1 MEECNIHF
9 SPKGV
14 LLSKSNGRVI
24 SQNKV
29 MLSLIIKRGKK
40 LLQSEAGFVVM
51 KWRNY
56 YYKIKQQNGKILVQS
71 VAGVTK

>member
-1 MEECNIHF
+1 
-9 SPKGV
+9 
-14 LLSKSNGRVI
+14 
-24 SQNKV
+24 